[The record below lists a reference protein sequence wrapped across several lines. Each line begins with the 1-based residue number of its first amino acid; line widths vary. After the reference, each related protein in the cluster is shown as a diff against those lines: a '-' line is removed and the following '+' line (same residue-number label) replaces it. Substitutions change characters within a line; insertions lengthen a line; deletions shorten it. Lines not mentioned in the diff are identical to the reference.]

1 MWEAMM
7 TEETFAFRGLRRFIT
22 LGVIAGVTQVIAGF
36 STLGFFGRRKRV
48 APVLTSIYL
57 CGTGVAAIAGFLS
70 CRNARVSLTDQGV
83 DVRLGWFWRRV
94 IPYSTIAAAVPMDR
108 SITDG
113 FGIRTDFR
121 GTVTVAPWSTDVV
134 ALDLSPPADLPLFF
148 VIKQKDARRLQLG
161 VEEEDRFISAVMQRV
176 LAAAPAG
183 S

>member
-1 MWEAMM
+1 MP
-7 TEETFAFRGLRRFIT
+7 EETFAFRGLRRFIAI
-22 LGVIAGVTQVIAGF
+22 GVIAGVTQIVAGL
-36 STLGFFGRRKRV
+36 STLGALRGRRGIT
-48 APVLTSIYL
+48 PILTSIYL
-57 CGTGVAAIAGFLS
+57 CGTGLLAIATFLS

-83 DVRLGWFWRRV
+83 DVRLGWLWRQV

-134 ALDLSPPADLPLFF
+134 ALDLSPPKDLPLFL

-176 LAAAPAG
+176 LATVPAG